1 MNIRK
6 HIMLYIRLE
15 IIPYSKVIRGNFIYT
30 DSKAEK
36 ISVVYCT
43 IEEDL

>member
-15 IIPYSKVIRGNFIYT
+15 IIPYSKVILKDFIYAH
-30 DSKAEK
+30 SKVEK
-36 ISVVYCT
+36 ISVFYCT